1 MTLHKVLKYLAIVI
15 GVIGLIFLARIV
27 IEGDDAIEGSADLQ
41 ASMINPLIYL
51 TYAVIVAVLVLVL
64 IFVLK
69 DLFTGNVKN
78 TLLSIGAFA
87 VILFIAYLIPGETTP
102 VEMNNGEMLS
112 SGGVTIVNMGLRTF
126 YILAGIA
133 VGAMI
138 FSGVKKLSK

>member
-27 IEGDDAIEGSADLQ
+27 IEGDTAIENSADLQ

-51 TYAVIVAVLVLVL
+51 TYAVFVAVIILVL

-78 TLLSIGAFA
+78 TLLSIGAFI
-87 VILFIAYLIPGETTP
+87 VILFIAYLIPGDTTP

-112 SGGVTIVNMGLRTF
+112 SSNVTLVNMGLRTF
-126 YILAGIA
+126 YILALIA
-133 VGAMI
+133 VGAMV
-138 FSGVKKLSK
+138 FSGIKKLSK